1 MSQEYKILQVS
12 EQEPREWNGPH
23 GIVYYIKVKLE
34 GHDKPVSIGKKKPDA
49 LKSGYTVY
57 GTIEE
62 SDLPEDKFKSEQ
74 NPNPSGPVHT
84 DNVNKPDE
92 AYWADKQNT
101 IRAQWAIGQAIQLF
115 NHKPTDTVDNE
126 RLEQTAKTLFAMV
139 DRVKDGEPEAQI
151 NPDDADVV
159 TGEPMDNFDEPIN
172 LDDIPF

>member
-92 AYWADKQNT
+92 AYWADKQAQ
-101 IRAQWAIGQAIQLF
+101 IRAQWAINQSREYIQHMLGDEAKLTEVF
-115 NHKPTDTVDNE
+115 E
-126 RLEQTAKTLFAMV
+126 TAKLFYSMV

-159 TGEPMDNFDEPIN
+159 TGGPMDNFDEPIN